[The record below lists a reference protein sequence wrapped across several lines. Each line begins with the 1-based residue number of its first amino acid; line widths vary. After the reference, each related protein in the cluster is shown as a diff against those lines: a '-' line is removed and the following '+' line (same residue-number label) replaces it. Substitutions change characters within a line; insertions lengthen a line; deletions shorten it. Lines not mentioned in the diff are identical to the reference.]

1 LFWSHLG
8 RRINRSATVIE
19 TEKTLAPLGKIL
31 GLHSFN
37 MESILDYD
45 PSFFDNQEDTGHNL
59 ELVQLVGIEF
69 KGNLHAQWFNMFV
82 IDLLRERA
90 PDLYRSAFT
99 RRRFRQYFTTQE
111 ESQKLFMYTQHLYKA
126 FV

>member
-1 LFWSHLG
+1 
-8 RRINRSATVIE
+8 
-19 TEKTLAPLGKIL
+19 
-31 GLHSFN
+31 

-59 ELVQLVGIEF
+59 DLVQLVGIEF

-90 PDLYRSAFT
+90 ANLSRSALTFW
-99 RRRFRQYFTTQE
+99 QYFATQE
-111 ESQKLFMYTQHLYKA
+111 KAQKLSCIHNICIMHLFSNNVA
-126 FV
+126 RVL

>member
-1 LFWSHLG
+1 
-8 RRINRSATVIE
+8 
-19 TEKTLAPLGKIL
+19 
-31 GLHSFN
+31 

-90 PDLYRSAFT
+90 ADLYPSAFT

-111 ESQKLFMYTQHLYKA
+111 EAQKLFHVYTA
-126 FV
+126 SV